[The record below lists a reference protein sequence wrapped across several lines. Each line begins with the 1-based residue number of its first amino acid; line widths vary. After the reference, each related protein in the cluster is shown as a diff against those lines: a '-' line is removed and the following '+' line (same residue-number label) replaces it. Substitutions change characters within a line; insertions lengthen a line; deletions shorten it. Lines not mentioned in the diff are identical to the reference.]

1 MTLLVIGYPALTVGH
16 LNNQWINEST
26 EKPLV
31 EAIDGKKIY
40 NYMYTLHFVDWG
52 EGYRNSL
59 EENIYAIRYNW
70 QAGKK
75 KEKKKMKEGI

>member
-1 MTLLVIGYPALTVGH
+1 M
-16 LNNQWINEST
+16 INEST

-31 EAIDGKKIY
+31 EAIDGNKIY

-75 KEKKKMKEGI
+75 REKKWSKEFNTNLFHFHRLRMKDREKI

>member
-1 MTLLVIGYPALTVGH
+1 M
-16 LNNQWINEST
+16 
-26 EKPLV
+26 

-40 NYMYTLHFVDWG
+40 NYMYTLHFVDCG

-75 KEKKKMKEGI
+75 KRKKMKQGI